1 MSKMFSL
8 LERAHLQMNLTP
20 GERALLKI
28 VEGLIVSA
36 VIAGLVAAFPL
47 VATQNVSAINWT
59 AVLSAFVVAGGKT
72 LYDGVSKYFKA
83 FGDGPLPAPAPSTP
97 PDGVTG
103 GVSNGVSNGVTNTG
117 A

>member
-1 MSKMFSL
+1 MLSL
-8 LERAHLQMNLTP
+8 LRRAHFYADLTP

-28 VEGLIVSA
+28 IEGLIVSA

-47 VATQNVSAINWT
+47 LSTQNVASINWT
-59 AVLSAFVVAGGKT
+59 SVLSVFVAAAGKT

-83 FGDGPLPAPAPSTP
+83 FGDPSLPVPPSEP
-97 PDGVTG
+97 GGQTG
-103 GVSNGVSNGVTNTG
+103 SGTG

>member
-1 MSKMFSL
+1 MFSL
-8 LERAHLQMNLTP
+8 LQRARLQMNLTP

-28 VEGLIVSA
+28 VEGLAVSA

-47 VATQNVSAINWT
+47 LSTQNVSAINWT

-72 LYDGVSKYFKA
+72 LYDGVSKYFKS
-83 FGDGPLPAPAPSTP
+83 FGDPPLPPAPP
-97 PDGVTG
+97 TG
-103 GVSNGVSNGVTNTG
+103 DTG